1 MNQNPVSKPLIE
13 VKEVDREMYASRLR
27 DFLPDE
33 IIDIHTHVWRT
44 SDFPSAPKPKTES
57 RTVSWPSLV
66 ARDNPIEDLLETYRL
81 LLPGK
86 RVTPLIFGTLPKGNN
101 LDAQNAYV
109 ADCSRRAKV
118 PALLFTDPTWSATEL
133 EDRTLAGGFL
143 GAKSYLSLAPSYL
156 PTREIRIFDFFPRH
170 QLAVHDRHGWIVM
183 LHIPRDGRLK
193 DPVNLAQLLEIE
205 RDFPNLKLI
214 VAHVG
219 RAYCTQDVGN
229 AFDILAQTKRMVFD
243 FCANTNDQVFEQLL
257 RHIGPKRVL
266 FGTDLPIL
274 RMRMRRITQDDTYV
288 NVVPKGLYGDVSGDK
303 NMAEVEGAEADKLS
317 FFLYEEIDAFRR
329 AAERV
334 GLTRDD
340 IEDIFYRNAR
350 RLLSGAGDGVQKD
363 SPASS

>member
-1 MNQNPVSKPLIE
+1 MMSKDVAAPLFE
-13 VKEVDREMYASRLR
+13 VKDVDRELYARRLR

-33 IIDIHTHVWRT
+33 IIDIHTHVWRAC
-44 SDFPSAPKPKTES
+44 DFAEVKKSGKES

-66 ARDNPIEDLLETYRL
+66 AKDNPIEDLMETYRL

-86 RVTPLIFGTLPKGNN
+86 RVTPLIFATLPEGAN
-101 LDAQNAYV
+101 LDAQNDYV
-109 ADCSRRAKV
+109 SDCSRRTKV
-118 PALLFTDPTWSATEL
+118 PALLFTDPAWSAAEL
-133 EDRTLAGGFL
+133 EARTLAGGFL
-143 GAKSYLSLAPSYL
+143 GAKSYLSLAPSYI
-156 PTREIRIFDFFPRH
+156 PTKEIRIFDFFPRH
-170 QLAVHDRHGWIVM
+170 QLEVHDRHGWIVM

-219 RAYCTQDVGN
+219 RAYCAEDVGN
-229 AFDILAQTKRMVFD
+229 AFEILGQTKRMVFD
-243 FCANTNDQVFEQLL
+243 FCANTNDQIFEQLI
-257 RHIGPKRVL
+257 RCVGPKRVL

-274 RMRMRRITQDDTYV
+274 RMRMRRITKDGYYV
-288 NVVPKGLYGDVSGDK
+288 NVVPKGMYGDVSGDK
-303 NMAEVEGAEADKLS
+303 NMAEVEGAEAEKLS

-340 IEDIFYRNAR
+340 IADVFCRNAQ
-350 RLLSGAGDGVQKD
+350 RLIAGAAGGGR
-363 SPASS
+363 

>member
-1 MNQNPVSKPLIE
+1 MNKPIVAAPLFE
-13 VKEVDREMYASRLR
+13 VKEIDREMYARRLR

-33 IIDIHTHVWRT
+33 IIDIHTHVWRA
-44 SDFPSAPKPKTES
+44 SDFPEEKQSVGES
-57 RTVSWPSLV
+57 RTVSWPFLV
-66 ARDNPIEDLLETYRL
+66 ARDNPIEDLMETYRL

-86 RVTPLIFGTLPKGNN
+86 RVTPLIFATLPEGAN
-101 LDAQNAYV
+101 LDVQNAYV

-118 PALLFTDPTWSATEL
+118 PALLFTDPAWSADEL
-133 EDRTLAGGFL
+133 EARTIAGGFL
-143 GAKSYLSLAPSYL
+143 GAKSYLSLVPSYI
-156 PTREIRIFDFFPRH
+156 PAREIRIFDFFPRH
-170 QLAVHDRHGWIVM
+170 QLEVHARHGWIVM

-205 RDFPNLKLI
+205 RDFPGLKLI

-219 RAYCTQDVGN
+219 RAYCAEDVGN
-229 AFDILAQTKRMVFD
+229 AFEILGQTKRMFFD
-243 FCANTNDQVFEQLL
+243 FCANTNDQIFEQLL
-257 RHIGPKRVL
+257 KCVGPKRVL

-274 RMRMRRITQDDTYV
+274 RMRMRRITRDGRYL

-303 NMAEVEGAEADKLS
+303 NMAEVEGIEAEKLS

-340 IEDIFYRNAR
+340 IADVFCRNAR
-350 RLLSGAGDGVQKD
+350 QLLAGAAGVGRD
-363 SPASS
+363 H